1 MYEYQEKALAAAQCS
16 SLNGVGGRTVGENI
30 DAKIIWHRQQ
40 IEQLE
45 RSKDTLKPLLGMR
58 IEDLRQA
65 MQY

>member
-1 MYEYQEKALAAAQCS
+1 MYEPKLAAAQCS
-16 SLNGVGGRTVGENI
+16 NAISPYVDLTVGENI
-30 DAKIIWHRQQ
+30 DAKIAWHRQQ

-45 RSKDTLKPLLGMR
+45 AAKETLKPLLRMR